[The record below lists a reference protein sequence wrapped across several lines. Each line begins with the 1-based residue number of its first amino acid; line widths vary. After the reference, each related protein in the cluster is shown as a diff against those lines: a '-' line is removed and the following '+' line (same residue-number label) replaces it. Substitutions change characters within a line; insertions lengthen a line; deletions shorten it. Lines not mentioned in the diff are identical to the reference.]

1 MAVRH
6 PYLIRPRSTDSA
18 LRLCALS
25 RMCIALYRKSFVDGG
40 LQGVSAVQAACVRQS
55 NELFQAMEQHIRHSS
70 RIDEQCRLLAELHSL
85 TGETDYV
92 VNPRKQ
98 EAWDMCAGEVLDRF
112 FSLSAPVA
120 PATVSAACRVL
131 LDLFYFSVPDDD
143 DAWWLFLKNTL
154 SAWASAFSDTEG
166 WGNALPLADALERVE
181 LLNRYSYMYLDR
193 THDNVLRR
201 AYRFYTNLASDNLHA
216 CSDVALGC
224 LYNLALEGNAWQ
236 ADRDLALRA
245 LETLQNRG
253 TQLSPESDAGFYIRS
268 WQADWQCRT
277 EMQESVSNLTAAL

>member
-70 RIDEQCRLLAELHSL
+70 RIDEQCRLLSELHSL

-120 PATVSAACRVL
+120 PATEAAVPGGCSSKTRCLPGLPPSVTQRGGGMHFRWPMPSNGWNCSTAIRTCTSTVHTTTCCAVPVVS
-131 LDLFYFSVPDDD
+131 
-143 DAWWLFLKNTL
+143 
-154 SAWASAFSDTEG
+154 
-166 WGNALPLADALERVE
+166 
-181 LLNRYSYMYLDR
+181 
-193 THDNVLRR
+193 
-201 AYRFYTNLASDNLHA
+201 
-216 CSDVALGC
+216 
-224 LYNLALEGNAWQ
+224 
-236 ADRDLALRA
+236 
-245 LETLQNRG
+245 
-253 TQLSPESDAGFYIRS
+253 TQT
-268 WQADWQCRT
+268 WH
-277 EMQESVSNLTAAL
+277 